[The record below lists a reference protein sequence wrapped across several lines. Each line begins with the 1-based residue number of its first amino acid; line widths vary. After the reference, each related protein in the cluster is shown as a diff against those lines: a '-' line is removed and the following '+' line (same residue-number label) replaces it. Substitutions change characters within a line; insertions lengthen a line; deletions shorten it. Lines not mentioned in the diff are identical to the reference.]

1 MADYD
6 PTKLKY
12 STCYYWRAVEVTGT
26 EEESCTIGRATQ
38 EDIDHNGDNFASG
51 REEFETFCSET
62 LRDAIINAHYWPA
75 AIEFDSTMSK
85 EELTEAA
92 GIINELVHDEK
103 FCNRFAG
110 KTAYSADMAF
120 TVDNIIVHRKNS
132 NDIPAPVED
141 NTSDYG
147 DSTKELGDD

>member
-1 MADYD
+1 MVEYD

-12 STCYYWRAVEVTGT
+12 TTCYHWRAVEVTGT
-26 EEESCTIGRATQ
+26 EEESCTIGHATQ
-38 EDIDHNGDNFASG
+38 EDIDHNGDNFSNG
-51 REEFETFCSET
+51 IVESKTFCSET
-62 LRDAIINAHYWPA
+62 LRDAIINAHYWPTL
-75 AIEFDSTMSK
+75 IEFDSDMSK

-110 KTAYSADMAF
+110 HTAYSADMAF
-120 TVDNIIVHRKNS
+120 TVDNLVVHRGNS
-132 NDIPAPVED
+132 DAIPAPVED